1 MADAPFPSSCGKPR
15 AISDRAAGVGLGTPI
30 LWRSLAAAALTL
42 ASTAGSSAELNYG
55 APPHSLRDPPE
66 CQHLLADSVPFPD
79 WVECAARLL
88 PRPTASNRHDFAE
101 LYDPSKWRECRLKS
115 RPNEAQCEPYRLR
128 RRPEPEYWPHPGTVP
143 PIQWPAPPKES
154 VYRWWMS
161 ARQYFDALCK
171 SEAGEFVYRTVDNV
185 EGIYQV
191 RPRVIPTDNELQD
204 RYVLN
209 DPFGYVTGAFS
220 GEPSRIL
227 VRPGRFSFVER
238 IHAYPRIDAERSAP
252 LVRIRG
258 FARIPP
264 DPYDVDHRVESIERV
279 TARYGYTWRG
289 IDRLND
295 RRMGIAGGE
304 LAVIDL
310 STNEILA
317 IRRGFAMS
325 GGASRAPTGIWW
337 LGATLCPRG
346 KGRDEFSEH
355 RFVLEVL
362 RPAPYPAVAVHDQ
375 R

>member
-1 MADAPFPSSCGKPR
+1 MSAKRLLLLLIGLVVVATVSAAQPPTAPY
-15 AISDRAAGVGLGTPI
+15 
-30 LWRSLAAAALTL
+30 
-42 ASTAGSSAELNYG
+42 YG
-55 APPHSLRDPPE
+55 HIRHHLEDPPE
-66 CQHLLADSVPFPD
+66 CAELTSVRGRYQE
-79 WVECAARLL
+79 WIECAIKYLEPITPAR
-88 PRPTASNRHDFAE
+88 RNEFAE
-101 LYDPSKWRECRLKS
+101 LYDPKKWYECRLTAPS
-115 RPNEAQCEPYRLR
+115 AAYDCERYRLR
-128 RRPEPEYWPHPGTVP
+128 RRPEPEYWPHAGKVP
-143 PIQWPAPPKES
+143 PIKWPDPPKES

-171 SEAGEFVYRTVDNV
+171 SEAGEFIYRTVDNV
-185 EGIYQV
+185 EGIYQI
-191 RPRVIPTDNELQD
+191 RPRVIPTDYELQD

-238 IHAYPRIDAERSAP
+238 IHAYPRIDGERSAP

-317 IRRGFAMS
+317 IRRGFALS

-346 KGRDEFSEH
+346 KGRDEFAEH

-362 RPAPYPAVAVHDQ
+362 RPANYPAAAAHGQ